1 MVIHVV
7 VVVAAL
13 VDVLD
18 RVGLVE
24 VGLVVVAGVVEIAAG
39 VILALVA

>member
-24 VGLVVVAGVVEIAAG
+24 VGLVVVADVVEIAAG
-39 VILALVA
+39 VIVALVA

>member
-1 MVIHVV
+1 VVIHVV

-24 VGLVVVAGVVEIAAG
+24 VGLVVVADVVEIAAG